1 MADLL
6 DTDNI
11 NTPAAAPDQPTVSR
25 AELQQMISAA
35 VRASRDADS
44 SSEADEDK
52 VSETAASSA
61 ATATLSEL
69 LDQQQGEKSDL
80 VSEAMAHTVKTR
92 LEKKKDR
99 YKPVPGNMVPFL
111 KETSKNPEMFHGI
124 PKWAEANDPRYAN
137 FYCDVHVNIYPACII
152 MLCANICCTTCVG
165 NVKILLNAFTFGLLI
180 AVYVIFSR
188 LL

>member
-11 NTPAAAPDQPTVSR
+11 NTPAAAPDQLTVSR

-44 SSEADEDK
+44 SSESDEDK

-69 LDQQQGEKSDL
+69 LDEQQVEKSDP
-80 VSEAMAHTVKTR
+80 VSEAMAHTVRTR
-92 LEKKKDR
+92 LKERMPTEVLEKKRDR
-99 YKPVPGNMVPFL
+99 YKSVPENMVPFL
-111 KETSKNPEMFHGI
+111 KETSINPEIFHGI
-124 PKWAEANDPRYAN
+124 PQWAKANDRRYAK
-137 FYCDVHVNIYPACII
+137 F
-152 MLCANICCTTCVG
+152 
-165 NVKILLNAFTFGLLI
+165 LL
-180 AVYVIFSR
+180 
-188 LL
+188 